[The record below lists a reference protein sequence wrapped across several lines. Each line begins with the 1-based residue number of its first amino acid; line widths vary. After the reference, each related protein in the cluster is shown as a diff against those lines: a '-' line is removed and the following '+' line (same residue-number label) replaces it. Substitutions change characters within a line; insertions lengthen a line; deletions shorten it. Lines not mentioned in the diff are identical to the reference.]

1 MHSLV
6 ALLFPRMC
14 LLCGD
19 RAEDPHNL
27 CGGCIRD
34 LPEIGNCCR
43 RCALP
48 LPVRGT
54 DVCAQCASAPPPF
67 RRAVAA
73 LRYVQPVDTLIRQL
87 KFEGNLAVAPTLGW
101 LLAHRV
107 AEEEDASA
115 PECIV
120 PVPLHPRRLR
130 ARGFNQSL
138 EIARALGAATG
149 VPVKRDWT
157 RRTRDTPG
165 SVPDSERPRPG
176 NQRSGRVFRLP
187 PACTLPTRRNPG
199 RCGHHRSDRLGA
211 GPGCPR
217 RRRGARGLVVRRT
230 SRARRN
236 CARRR
241 LTQVSRLATASAFD
255 SMKSRRGPT

>member
-1 MHSLV
+1 MDGLV
-6 ALLFPRMC
+6 TLLFPRMC

-34 LPEIGNCCR
+34 LPGIGNCCR

-48 LPVRGT
+48 MPVPGT

-73 LRYVQPVDTLIRQL
+73 LRYVQPVDTLIRLL

-107 AEEEDASA
+107 AEEEDASV
-115 PECIV
+115 PECIL

-157 RRTRDTPG
+157 TRTRDTPVQSRTH
-165 SVPDSERPRPG
+165 SVR
-176 NQRSGRVFRLP
+176 GRGINV
-187 PACTLPTRRNPG
+187 
-199 RCGHHRSDRLGA
+199 
-211 GPGCPR
+211 
-217 RRRGARGLVVRRT
+217 RGAF
-230 SRARRN
+230 SAS
-236 CARRR
+236 RR
-241 LTQVSRLATASAFD
+241 LACFRHVAILDDVATTGATASELARVVLAAGVGRVD
-255 SMKSRRGPT
+255 LWCVARAERGATARAA